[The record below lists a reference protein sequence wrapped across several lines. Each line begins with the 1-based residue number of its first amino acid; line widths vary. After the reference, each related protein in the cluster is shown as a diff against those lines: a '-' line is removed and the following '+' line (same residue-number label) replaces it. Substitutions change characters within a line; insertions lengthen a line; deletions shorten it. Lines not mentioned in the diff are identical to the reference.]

1 MVVSIITMSD
11 HIATNVEKFLEISNS
26 IKELQKKIK
35 EFKSAQ
41 TIVQSEI
48 VKIMKEKDVFVF
60 KLNASGKVLELKT
73 KETQKQVSSKYL
85 KETFDKIYEME
96 DQDEAK
102 SLLDK
107 VLTEIENQPKTVKE
121 KLTIR

>member
-1 MVVSIITMSD
+1 MSD
-11 HIATNVEKFLEISNS
+11 HITINVEKFLEISNS

-60 KLNASGKVLELKT
+60 KLNTSGKILELKT
-73 KETQKQVSSKYL
+73 KETQKQVSAKYL

-121 KLTIR
+121 KLSIR